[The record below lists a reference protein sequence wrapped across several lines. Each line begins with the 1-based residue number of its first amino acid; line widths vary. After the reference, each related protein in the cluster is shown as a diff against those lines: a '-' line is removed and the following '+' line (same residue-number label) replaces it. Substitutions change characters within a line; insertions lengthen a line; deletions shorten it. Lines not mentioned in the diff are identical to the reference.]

1 MRKIAE
7 IFLSKLGINY
17 IGETVSFVVTWK
29 CDPDGK
35 VRITTPFL
43 PGRQPSNYGNQI
55 GIQPGDTGKC
65 TISLEYSSGPNQ
77 VGFEQEDLK

>member
-1 MRKIAE
+1 MNKILE
-7 IFLSKLGINY
+7 MFLSKSGINY
-17 IGETVSFVVTWK
+17 IGETVSFVVKWK

-55 GIQPGDTGKC
+55 GIQRGDTGQC
-65 TISLEYSSGPNQ
+65 TISLEHCSDPSQ
-77 VGFEQEDLK
+77 VGFEQEVAK